1 MNDQP
6 RHTRILVLTVALAF
20 AFLAG
25 YQVHRWLAPPMHL
38 TVLGHDILR
47 TEAVEVPARSAEA
60 GERASVER
68 EAPAVHKE
76 PFVVVEQM
84 PELIGGLSSVQEQL
98 RYPELAR
105 KAGVEGRVV
114 VQFIVDEG
122 GRVQQPRIVRG
133 LGAGLDAEA
142 LRVVRQVRFTPGHQ
156 RGEAVRVKMSLPITF
171 RLPHHS

>member
-6 RHTRILVLTVALAF
+6 RSTRVLVLTVALAF

-38 TVLGHDILR
+38 TVLGHEILR
-47 TEAVEVPARSAEA
+47 AEA
-60 GERASVER
+60 PKVPVQDHDHATAPTETPTASR
-68 EAPAVHKE
+68 E

-84 PELIGGLSSVQEQL
+84 PELIGGLASVQEQL

-105 KAGVEGRVV
+105 KAGIEGRII
-114 VQFIVDEG
+114 VQFVVDEA

-156 RGEAVRVKMSLPITF
+156 RGEAVQVKMSLPITF
-171 RLPHHS
+171 RLPHRS